1 MAQWMF
7 ALYVVYAALGF
18 LALAAYGI
26 SLLQVGL
33 LPAWVGWA
41 TLIYSIVLLIS
52 LFIQGNVLPIL
63 PYLPGVLIGV
73 LLLVHR

>member
-26 SLLQVGL
+26 SLLQVG
-33 LPAWVGWA
+33 WA

-63 PYLPGVLIGV
+63 HYLPGVLIGV